1 MVRPEGLWYNA
12 VPVRDLYGTRLMKFN
27 PRHPNK
33 PLIAA
38 LVFQGAMIPGA
49 LLLALLFGL
58 SPWHVIWL
66 DSEALWTTLLATAL
80 PLALAWW
87 LSRQSFVW
95 VGRLLDKVHQV
106 LDLLFRG
113 NRTQWAII
121 AVSLLAGFGEELLF
135 RGVIQAG
142 LEQLTG
148 AAAGLLLASLIF
160 GLLHAITPAYFLL
173 ATIMGLYLGLLY
185 QQTGNLL
192 IPCLVHALYDW
203 AAITWYLR
211 GRTTVST

>member
-1 MVRPEGLWYNA
+1 M
-12 VPVRDLYGTRLMKFN
+12 
-27 PRHPNK
+27 
-33 PLIAA
+33 
-38 LVFQGAMIPGA
+38 
-49 LLLALLFGL
+49 
-58 SPWHVIWL
+58 
-66 DSEALWTTLLATAL
+66 
-80 PLALAWW
+80 
-87 LSRQSFVW
+87 
-95 VGRLLDKVHQV
+95 

-113 NRTQWAII
+113 NSSQWAII

-148 AAAGLLLASLIF
+148 TATGLVLASLIF
-160 GLLHAITPAYFLL
+160 GLLHAITPAYFIL

-185 QQTGNLL
+185 QLTGNLL

-211 GRTTVST
+211 GRTMTSR